1 MILGNSGSL
10 DPTLED
16 NGAAGF
22 TYAGSYNG
30 TTLNYVGTNGRYWSS
45 SVYNSRYGYYLY
57 FASTSSLYPQRSD
70 DKYIGR
76 AVRCVADVYM
86 QDFDSSTLAEGKTTT
101 LVDKRDNQ
109 QYTVYRWPSTGT
121 AGTDYPTGMAGYTI
135 MTKDLSLGYVTG
147 DSVTKGANLTLT
159 TNDSASAGTI
169 TARTGTGNWSTTNSD
184 DNLQYINGTNA
195 TYYSYGAA
203 QKVCPKGWR
212 PPTRTEYD
220 NIATFMGGSNS
231 TGSAKIRGASYN
243 FVYGGLFYSGGW
255 YNVGSYGYYW
265 SSTQNS
271 STYGLNLDFGSSNL
285 VVNGS
290 SKNTGMSVR
299 CVSS

>member
-1 MILGNSGSL
+1 
-10 DPTLED
+10 
-16 NGAAGF
+16 
-22 TYAGSYNG
+22 
-30 TTLNYVGTNGRYWSS
+30 
-45 SVYNSRYGYYLY
+45 
-57 FASTSSLYPQRSD
+57 
-70 DKYIGR
+70 
-76 AVRCVADVYM
+76 
-86 QDFDSSTLAEGKTTT
+86 
-101 LVDKRDNQ
+101 
-109 QYTVYRWPSTGT
+109 
-121 AGTDYPTGMAGYTI
+121 MAGYTI

-255 YNVGSYGYYW
+255 YNSGSSGNYW
-265 SSTQNS
+265 SSTQDS
-271 STYGLNLDFGSSNL
+271 STSGYSLSFGSSSL
-285 VVNGS
+285 G
-290 SKNTGMSVR
+290 KIIFGKYRGLSVR
-299 CVSS
+299 CVAQ